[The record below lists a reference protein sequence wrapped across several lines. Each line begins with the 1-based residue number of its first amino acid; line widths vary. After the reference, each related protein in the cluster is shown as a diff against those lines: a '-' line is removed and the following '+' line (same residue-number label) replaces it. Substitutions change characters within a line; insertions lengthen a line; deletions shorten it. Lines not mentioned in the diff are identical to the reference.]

1 MLFNSRTAVQK
12 KIDSIRKSMTSAYAG
27 SFADCREFLTRE
39 GNKSPFNILDGPIW
53 RLSPLEHVHYRLRTL
68 FNMAAARSAT
78 RASLALSCYRHDR
91 GEYPESISELVPQW
105 LSEIP
110 RDSFTDQA
118 LGYARLPDV
127 DDYIIYSVG
136 SDLVDDKGKR
146 RSRVGQDAD
155 DNTTY
160 DIVYDHVRGKQLWAE
175 SKLERI
181 SK

>member
-1 MLFNSRTAVQK
+1 
-12 KIDSIRKSMTSAYAG
+12 
-27 SFADCREFLTRE
+27 
-39 GNKSPFNILDGPIW
+39 
-53 RLSPLEHVHYRLRTL
+53 
-68 FNMAAARSAT
+68 
-78 RASLALSCYRHDR
+78 
-91 GEYPESISELVPQW
+91 LVPQW